1 MKKVTE
7 LFQWQDFVVKDIEK
21 KHNITAQA
29 KRDGSGDEPPTS
41 AERFSVFENEI
52 AQECYTYI
60 EDHANRLSDYL
71 KNIEDNFF

>member
-29 KRDGSGDEPPTS
+29 KRDGSGEEPPPS
-41 AERFSVFENEI
+41 AEKFSVF
-52 AQECYTYI
+52 
-60 EDHANRLSDYL
+60 
-71 KNIEDNFF
+71 